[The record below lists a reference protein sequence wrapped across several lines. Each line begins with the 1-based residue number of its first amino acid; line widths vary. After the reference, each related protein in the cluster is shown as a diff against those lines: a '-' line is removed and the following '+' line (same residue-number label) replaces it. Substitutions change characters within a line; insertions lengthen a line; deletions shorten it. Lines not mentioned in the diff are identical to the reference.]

1 MTENTKTLINNH
13 LETRIEAVL
22 FASGTPISISQLS
35 EALNV
40 PIKEIEV
47 AINILE
53 QDLKN
58 GRGIRLQRFAG
69 KLQLTTSPEYSSDIR
84 ESSWFRSKIQ
94 NSPERL

>member
-13 LETRIEAVL
+13 LEISVLKQFL
-22 FASGTPISISQLS
+22 FASGTPILISQLS

-53 QDLKN
+53 QDLKS
-58 GRGIRLQRFAG
+58 GRR
-69 KLQLTTSPEYSSDIR
+69 
-84 ESSWFRSKIQ
+84 
-94 NSPERL
+94 N